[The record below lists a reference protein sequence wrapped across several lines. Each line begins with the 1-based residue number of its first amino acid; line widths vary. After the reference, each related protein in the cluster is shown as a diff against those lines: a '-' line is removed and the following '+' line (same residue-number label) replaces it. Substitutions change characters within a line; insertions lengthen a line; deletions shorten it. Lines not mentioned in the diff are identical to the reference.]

1 MAELNTWE
9 NLFVQ
14 MIDLMEFSLNK
25 YEDGYGLI
33 DLPGANWGD
42 IESDRFDNA
51 MGIVDRLNIYIH
63 DYIIEDLED
72 GLSDRG
78 VEVKYNNC
86 EELLELSRKHIGG
99 EYDFDIDLLDMILN
113 HFDEID
119 IEKVY
124 QYFVGE
130 EGERK

>member
-1 MAELNTWE
+1 MVELNTWE

-14 MIDLMEFSLNK
+14 MIDLMEFSLDK

-33 DLPGANWGD
+33 DLQGADLGD
-42 IESDRFDNA
+42 IESDRFENA
-51 MGIVDRLNIYIH
+51 MGIIDRLDTYIG
-63 DYIIEDLED
+63 DYIIKDLED

-86 EELLELSRKHIGG
+86 EELLELSRKNIGG
-99 EYDFDIDLLDMILN
+99 EYDFDIDLLDMIVN
-113 HFDEID
+113 HTDDID

-124 QYFVGE
+124 LYLVG
-130 EGERK
+130 KDV

>member
-1 MAELNTWE
+1 MVELNTWE

-14 MIDLMEFSLNK
+14 MIDLMEFSLDK

-33 DLPGANWGD
+33 DLQGGYFGD
-42 IESDRFDNA
+42 IGEDRFENA
-51 MGIVDRLNIYIH
+51 IGVIDRLDTYIG

-72 GLSDRG
+72 GLRDRG
-78 VEVKYNNC
+78 VEVKYKDC

-99 EYDFDIDLLDMILN
+99 EYDFDIDLLDMLLN
-113 HFDEID
+113 HPDDID

-124 QYFVGE
+124 SYIVG
-130 EGERK
+130 K